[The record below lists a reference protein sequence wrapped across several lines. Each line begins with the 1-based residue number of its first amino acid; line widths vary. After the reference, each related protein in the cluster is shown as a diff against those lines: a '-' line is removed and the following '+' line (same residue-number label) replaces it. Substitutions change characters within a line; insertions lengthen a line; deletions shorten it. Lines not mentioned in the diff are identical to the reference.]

1 MHIGKLLRN
10 RDVKKFC
17 SLKVTQTGVK
27 PEQSPLLARCFTF
40 SGCHLL
46 PYQQGHPLEPLT
58 LEVWLDPPP
67 SIHGNRLWGRFPRL
81 PLFKLHSAF
90 VLEDVCWHSIP
101 GQPFSV
107 VWLKQPTSWHGPLI
121 PPARKTVH
129 RPEPSLTPVPT
140 LPRIVS
146 NRRAETSDL
155 VAPKFWGLGC
165 HCWIQGCF
173 RHNST

>member
-58 LEVWLDPPP
+58 LEVWLDPTPP
-67 SIHGNRLWGRFPRL
+67 VSMETDSEAGFLG
-81 PLFKLHSAF
+81 
-90 VLEDVCWHSIP
+90 C
-101 GQPFSV
+101 PFSNFTLRLFWKMFV
-107 VWLKQPTSWHGPLI
+107 GTPSQDN
-121 PPARKTVH
+121 
-129 RPEPSLTPVPT
+129 PSLWF
-140 LPRIVS
+140 
-146 NRRAETSDL
+146 D
-155 VAPKFWGLGC
+155 
-165 HCWIQGCF
+165 
-173 RHNST
+173 